1 MLYSYTGIGPSLATC
16 FPLRSAGGRPGASGM
31 LIEPL
36 KAFLFGEVQKVDIHC
51 CSETIGR
58 RLRERVSADLGGV
71 DQSVPVSIMP
81 AGDVDYALVH
91 YTAGLLRP
99 AHADVMVLEARRT

>member
-1 MLYSYTGIGPSLATC
+1 
-16 FPLRSAGGRPGASGM
+16 M

-36 KAFLFGEVQKVDIHC
+36 KAFLFGEIHKVDIHC
-51 CSETIGR
+51 CSEIAGR
-58 RLRERVSADLGGV
+58 RLHERVSADLGGMG
-71 DQSVPVSIMP
+71 QSVPVSMLP

-99 AHADVMVLEARRT
+99 AHADVMVLEGA

>member
-1 MLYSYTGIGPSLATC
+1 
-16 FPLRSAGGRPGASGM
+16 M

-36 KAFLFGEVQKVDIHC
+36 KAFLFGEIQKVDIHC
-51 CSETIGR
+51 RCEIVGR
-58 RLRERVSADLGGV
+58 RLHERVSADLGRV
-71 DQSVPVSIMP
+71 RRSVPVSMLP

-99 AHADVMVLEARRT
+99 AHADVMVFEARTA

>member
-1 MLYSYTGIGPSLATC
+1 
-16 FPLRSAGGRPGASGM
+16 M

-36 KAFLFGEVQKVDIHC
+36 KAFLFGEIQKVDIHSC
-51 CSETIGR
+51 CESAGR
-58 RLRERVSADLGGV
+58 RLHERVNADLGGV
-71 DQSVPVSIMP
+71 RQSVPVSMLP

-99 AHADVMVLEARRT
+99 AHADVMVLEARNA

>member
-1 MLYSYTGIGPSLATC
+1 MI
-16 FPLRSAGGRPGASGM
+16 
-31 LIEPL
+31 IEPL
-36 KAFLFGEVQKVDIHC
+36 KAFLFGEIQKVDIHC

-71 DQSVPVSIMP
+71 DRTVPVSILP
-81 AGDVDYALVH
+81 TGDVDYALVH

-99 AHADVMVLEARRT
+99 AHADVMVLEARNA